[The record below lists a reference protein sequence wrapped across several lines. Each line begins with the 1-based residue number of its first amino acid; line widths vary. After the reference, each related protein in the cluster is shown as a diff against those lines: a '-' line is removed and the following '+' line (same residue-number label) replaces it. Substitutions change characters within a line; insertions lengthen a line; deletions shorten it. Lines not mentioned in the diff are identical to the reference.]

1 MGYETKDEDNTY
13 SIKLNSLAIDI
24 NAKDIDMNEIT
35 LLLLKTILNKVK

>member
-24 NAKDIDMNEIT
+24 NAKDMNEIT